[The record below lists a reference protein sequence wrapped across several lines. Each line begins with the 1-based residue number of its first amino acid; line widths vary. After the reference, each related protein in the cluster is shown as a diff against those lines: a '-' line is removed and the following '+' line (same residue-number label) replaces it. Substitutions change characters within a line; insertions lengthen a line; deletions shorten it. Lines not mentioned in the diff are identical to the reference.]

1 MKKIITSLL
10 LASTIGGFAQEN
22 VFQIPELSESFFIEG
37 GINVKTSK
45 IKHESNYSNYEE
57 TSDLTSYAFTPKV
70 GYNFADNMAVG
81 FHVTIG
87 KDQAIE
93 EDYFGGQTLVE
104 TKTLFFGPFV
114 RYSPLTLGKRFRVFF
129 DFGAGYGTIDRDE
142 DDVDRSLTQFTIG
155 TGLNYFVHEHIAING
170 QLGNLVN
177 YSRSK
182 ADFNGGSSTQT
193 DFDVN
198 LNNFTN
204 ILNQASFGAT
214 FFF

>member
-10 LASTIGGFAQEN
+10 LASTMVGFAQEN
-22 VFQIPELSESFFIEG
+22 AFQIPELSESFFVEG

-45 IKHESNYSNYEE
+45 VKHESNYSNYEE
-57 TSDLTSYAFTPKV
+57 TSDLTSYSFTPKV

-81 FHVTIG
+81 LHMTIG

-93 EDYFGGQTLVE
+93 EDYFGSQTLVE
-104 TKTLFFGPFV
+104 TKTLFFGPFL

-142 DDVDRSLTQFTIG
+142 DDVDRSIAQFTIG
-155 TGLNYFVHEHIAING
+155 TGINYFVHEHIAING

-177 YSRSK
+177 YARAK
-182 ADFNGGSSTQT
+182 ADFEGGTSTQT
-193 DFDVN
+193 NFDVN

-214 FFF
+214 FFL